1 MKKTFVV
8 IGLGRFG
15 AAVAERLYELGNEV
29 MAIDQHAEN
38 VQRIESR
45 VTYAA
50 VADARDEDVLRSLG
64 VRSYDCAV
72 VGIGGDLAASII
84 ITLNLKQLG
93 VPQIICKAMDERQK
107 RALEKVGADRALI
120 PERESGAKLAQTL
133 TSTSI
138 LDFFELSN
146 EYGIAELPTPTSWAG
161 KTLRELNVRAKFAV
175 NVIAAKEDGK
185 VNVSLG
191 PDQLLS
197 KDAILV
203 VVGSNEQI
211 AKLKA

>member
-15 AAVAERLYELGNEV
+15 TAVAERLYELGNEV
-29 MAIDQHAEN
+29 LAIDQHAEN
-38 VQRIESR
+38 VQRVESR

-64 VRSYDCAV
+64 VKSYDSAI
-72 VGIGGDLAASII
+72 VGIGSDLAASII

-93 VPQIICKAMDERQK
+93 VPQIICKATDERQK

-120 PERESGAKLAQTL
+120 PERESGAKLAQTV

-146 EYGIAELPTPTSWAG
+146 EYGIAELPTPAGWAG
-161 KTLRELNVRAKFAV
+161 KTLRELNVRAKYGV
-175 NVIAAKEDGK
+175 NLIAAKENGK

-191 PDQLLS
+191 PDQPLS
-197 KDAILV
+197 GDAILV